1 MFLAILLLIAGL
13 TISAVAIYYS
23 VLGLAAIFAASVIPI
38 YIMGIT
44 LEVGKLIGASWLKA
58 NWRRAPWLIK
68 SYMLIAIAG
77 LMAITSMGIFGYLS
91 AAHINQGVPT
101 GDVIAQVAILDE
113 KIKIEEDVIS
123 NYKKDLEVLNEQIT
137 KYNELGSVSKGV
149 TVRKEQKTER
159 EKIIKQI
166 EESQQKITELREE
179 KAPIAAKLRKVE
191 AEVGPIK
198 YLAAFFYNDKPDA
211 SMLERSV
218 TWVIILIV
226 IVFDPLAIVMLLAA
240 QTTFAWHKKP
250 KQESIQILPKQ
261 ELVQTII
268 EQPNNSTKESLP
280 LINFIKRDVVITD
293 KKINEEK
300 SNNIS
305 LLSLI
310 QLDTQKNNSQIELS
324 QKTEE
329 IVLDAMTEKTYM
341 TKDEFGN
348 LLIKKIINNQN
359 KLEISLIDELYY
371 LYGKNQFANIIVNQ
385 NLEPELF
392 SFIEQSKQKPRFN
405 NYSKDKLEYFVKRIY
420 ELSNSRS

>member
-1 MFLAILLLIAGL
+1 MFLAVLLLIAGL

-44 LEVGKLIGASWLKA
+44 LEIGKLIGASWLKA
-58 NWRRAPWLIK
+58 NWHRAPWLIK
-68 SYMLIAIAG
+68 SYMLLAITG

-101 GDVIAQVAILDE
+101 GDVIAQVSILDE
-113 KIKIEEDVIS
+113 KIKIEEDSID
-123 NYKKDLEVLNEQIT
+123 NYKKDLSVLNEQIT

-149 TVRKEQKTER
+149 TVRKEQKIER
-159 EKIIKQI
+159 EKILKQI
-166 EESQQKITELREE
+166 DEGQKKITELREE

-198 YLAAFFYNDKPDA
+198 YLAAFFYDEKPDA

-250 KQESIQILPKQ
+250 KQDPIQT
-261 ELVQTII
+261 TID
-268 EQPNNSTKESLP
+268 QPVKLTKESLP
-280 LINFIKRDVVITD
+280 LINFIKRDVVITNT
-293 KKINEEK
+293 KIDEAK

-310 QLDTQKNNSQIELS
+310 KLDTQKNNSQIELP
-324 QKTEE
+324 QKNEE
-329 IVLDAMTEKTYM
+329 IVLDTMTEKTYM

-371 LYGKNQFANIIVNQ
+371 LYGKNQFTNFIVDRNI
-385 NLEPELF
+385 EPDLF

-405 NYSKDKLEYFVKRIY
+405 NYPKDKLEYFVKRIY

>member
-58 NWRRAPWLIK
+58 NWHRAPWVIK
-68 SYMLIAIAG
+68 TYMFVAIG
-77 LMAITSMGIFGYLS
+77 CLMAITSMGIFGYLS
-91 AAHINQGVPT
+91 AAHINQGIPT
-101 GDVIAQVAILDE
+101 GDVVAQVAILDE

-149 TVRKEQKTER
+149 TVRKEQKAER
-159 EKIIKQI
+159 ERIVKQI
-166 EESQQKITELREE
+166 EESQQKITQLREE

-198 YLAAFFYNDKPDA
+198 YIAAFFYDDKPDA
-211 SMLERSV
+211 TMLERAV

-240 QTTFAWHKKP
+240 QTTFAWHRKVP
-250 KQESIQILPKQ
+250 SLSTIQ
-261 ELVQTII
+261 VI
-268 EQPNNSTKESLP
+268 EQPKKVIPTQKIIP
-280 LINFIKRDVVITD
+280 LLIDYD
-293 KKINEEK
+293 KKDT
-300 SNNIS
+300 IS
-305 LLSLI
+305 LNTNNDNNMSITSLI
-310 QLDTQKNNSQIELS
+310 QFNTNKEQKPIDIDKDEPITNSTAPTIP
-324 QKTEE
+324 TNT
-329 IVLDAMTEKTYM
+329 IAEKDYM

-348 LLIKKIINNQN
+348 LQIKK
-359 KLEISLIDELYY
+359 KY
-371 LYGKNQFANIIVNQ
+371 
-385 NLEPELF
+385 
-392 SFIEQSKQKPRFN
+392 
-405 NYSKDKLEYFVKRIY
+405 
-420 ELSNSRS
+420 

>member
-13 TISAVAIYYS
+13 TISTVAIYYS

-44 LEVGKLIGASWLKA
+44 LEIGKLIGASWLKA
-58 NWRRAPWLIK
+58 NWYRAPWLIK
-68 SYMLIAIAG
+68 SYMLVAIAG

-113 KIKIEEDVIS
+113 KIKIEEDVIT

-149 TVRKEQKTER
+149 TVRKEQKAER
-159 EKIIKQI
+159 EKILNQI
-166 EESQQKITELREE
+166 EEGQKKITQLREE
-179 KAPIAAKLRKVE
+179 KAPISARLRKVE

-198 YLAAFFYNDKPDA
+198 YLAAFFYDDKPDA

-240 QTTFAWHKKP
+240 QTTFAWHRKP
-250 KQESIQILPKQ
+250 KQELIQ
-261 ELVQTII
+261 TT
-268 EQPNNSTKESLP
+268 EQPINSTKKPLP
-280 LINFIKRDVVITD
+280 LINFIKQDAVITD
-293 KKINEEK
+293 KKINEK
-300 SNNIS
+300 QSDNMSVLS
-305 LLSLI
+305 LL
-310 QLDTQKNNSQIELS
+310 QFATEKNNSQIELS
-324 QKTEE
+324 QQNEE
-329 IVLDAMTEKTYM
+329 IALDTITEKVYM

-371 LYGKNQFANIIVNQ
+371 LYGKNQFANIIVDQ